1 MILYRREIDGLRAL
15 AVVAVILFHAGF
27 DKFSGGFVGV
37 DIFFVISGYLITSI
51 ILKQKAL
58 GKFSLLDFYERRARR
73 ILPALFLIMLV
84 SIPFAYLWLMPS
96 HMKDFSKSLVAI
108 STIASNILFF
118 LESNYFDTASELK
131 PLLHTWTLAVEAQ
144 FYFLFPL
151 LLLMMWRFANQ
162 LTVVS
167 LAVITVLSFALA
179 QWGAYNRPE
188 ATFFLLPS
196 RGWEI
201 GIGVLIAFYLEQ
213 YPKLQI
219 KGYFQEIGG
228 LIGLILI
235 LYAIFTYSK
244 MIPFP
249 SVYTLA
255 PTLGTALILIFAT
268 PSTLVGRLLS
278 TRVFVGVGLI
288 SYSAYLWHYTIF
300 VFVRVIFGKIK
311 VIDYILL
318 IALTFLIAYLTYRYV
333 ELPLKKKK
341 LNLFKNFFLTSLLFL
356 FLFISFGLYGYFTN
370 GIEKR
375 LNANALA
382 FSKTIKRSSEVNC
395 SLPINDC
402 IVKASETPSVL
413 LLGDS
418 NAYHFSR
425 SLKEVTTNNGLSY
438 YQLTMGGCLPL
449 ANYFRLEENN
459 KFNKNCI
466 NFNSTIR
473 EAISKNTKKIEVIVV
488 SAAWLMYLE
497 GEDYFKI
504 KTSLIEQQMVS
515 NVKLSI
521 DGLTILSES
530 ERREN
535 FGKYV
540 HEVLLL
546 LAAKSEK
553 LIVVGPAPP
562 LLVNFSNIKSFFDME
577 GVYTYDFNMNSFN
590 FNKIIENNLNLNF
603 FYIDIAKT
611 LCAQKICLARDL
623 YGSFY
628 GDNMHFSDYGQHT
641 IMKPLI
647 RQIITKSSL

>member
-1 MILYRREIDGLRAL
+1 MFHYRREIDGLRAL

-27 DKFSGGFVGV
+27 DRFSGGFVGV

-58 GKFSLLDFYERRARR
+58 GKFSLVDFYERRARR

-96 HMKDFSKSLVAI
+96 YMKDFSKSLVAI
-108 STIASNILFF
+108 SAIASNILFL

-151 LLLMMWRFANQ
+151 LLLIMWRFANK

-167 LAVITVLSFALA
+167 LVVITVLSFALA

-201 GIGVLIAFYLEQ
+201 AIGVLIAFYLEQ

-219 KGYFQEIGG
+219 KSCFQEIGG
-228 LIGLILI
+228 LIGLTLI

-244 MIPFP
+244 KIPFP

-278 TRVFVGVGLI
+278 TRVFVGVGLV

-333 ELPLKKKK
+333 ELPLKKK

-356 FLFISFGLYGYFTN
+356 CLFISFGLYGYFTN

-375 LNANALA
+375 LNANDLA

-395 SLPINDC
+395 SLHINDC
-402 IVKASETPSVL
+402 VVKASESPSVL

-425 SLKEVTTNNGLSY
+425 SLKEVTTNNGFSY

-449 ANYFRLEENN
+449 ANYFRLDVDN
-459 KFNKNCI
+459 KFNKDCI

-497 GEDYFKI
+497 GEDYFKVE
-504 KTSLIEQQMVS
+504 TSSSGQQMLS
-515 NVKLSI
+515 NVKLSL
-521 DGLTILSES
+521 DGFTILSES

-535 FGKYV
+535 FDKYV

-553 LIVVGPAPP
+553 LIVVGPIPP
-562 LLVNFSNIKSFFDME
+562 LLVNFSNIKSFFDMR
-577 GVYTYDFNMNSFN
+577 GVYTYEFNMNSFN
-590 FNKIIENNLNLNF
+590 FNKIIENNLNLKF
-603 FYIDIAKT
+603 FYIDIGKT
-611 LCAQKICLARDL
+611 LCAEKICLARDL
-623 YGSFY
+623 HGSFY
-628 GDNMHFSDYGQHT
+628 GDSMHFSDYGQRT
-641 IMKPLI
+641 FMKPLF